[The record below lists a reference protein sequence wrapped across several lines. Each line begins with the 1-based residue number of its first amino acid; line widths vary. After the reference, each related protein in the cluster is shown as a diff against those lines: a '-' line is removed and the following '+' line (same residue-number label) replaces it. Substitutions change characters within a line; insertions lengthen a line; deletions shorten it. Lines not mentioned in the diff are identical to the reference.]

1 MWFTLLGPVRVL
13 REEREVRLG
22 GPQQRAFLAL
32 LLAAAGQP
40 VGVDDL
46 VDGLWGQDPP
56 PTALNVLHRN
66 VGKLRRALEP
76 GLPAR
81 EAGRWLLPAAGGYRL
96 AVDAACADLLRF
108 REQVAR
114 ARAAA
119 AEDRPA
125 EAVDHYVRA
134 LGLWQGAAGAGI
146 PPEVRARPVFVAL
159 DREYAA
165 AVGLAAGYALAAG
178 RPTPLLPAVRAAA
191 EREPLDELL
200 QARLVQLLAA
210 TGRQGAAR
218 DHYLQVRA
226 RLAEDLGIDP
236 GPELT
241 AAGESVLRRPAAQ
254 PGSRASRTGPGLPGT
269 PASMTGPAQ
278 QGTRASMTGPA
289 QAGAWASVARP
300 AQLPADPPVF
310 EGRHAELAQL
320 PEPEEDQAGAGAVE
334 VRVIC
339 GMGGI
344 GKTTL
349 AVRWAHQVAHH
360 YADGQLFLNLRGFH
374 PGDRAM
380 SAGEALDALLAGL
393 GVAAEE
399 IPIDVEARAA
409 LFRDRVAGRRMLLLL
424 DNARDARQV
433 RPLLPASPGC
443 LVIVTSRNRLDGLAG
458 ARPLALEPLPARE
471 AADLLRA
478 RLGAARVE
486 AEPDA
491 TAQLLSLCGGL
502 PLALVAV
509 AAHAL
514 THPSFTLTSIAAE
527 LRQARGNLDGFAGF
541 DATAAPQAVFSWSYR
556 ALTPAA
562 ARLFRLLGTAPGPGL
577 SASAAAGLA
586 GLSLS
591 DALPPLQE
599 LTAAHLL
606 TEHVPGRF
614 TFHDLIRAYA
624 AETAAEEE
632 ADHDVTAALHRLL
645 DHYLRTAHRCSELIK
660 PGQNAI
666 PFPEPR
672 DGVTPDPVD
681 DTVQALAWFGA
692 EEEAVLAAVE
702 HAARLGLD
710 HHVAHLAW
718 SAHTY
723 LILMRPAE
731 RVLAL
736 ARTAVRATERL
747 GDARMH
753 AHALHALASACTRAG
768 LPGEAH
774 DAYRRALS
782 LFTELGDVK
791 GQSVAHL
798 ELTRLH
804 DRQGRYQEAL
814 RHARRCLVLS
824 RQEGATPF
832 EEAGALNAVGWVLI
846 RLGEPRAGLAYSRR
860 SLKLQTNVVGQ
871 SFVLYTI
878 GWAHHLLGEH
888 RAAID
893 NYRRSLALGDGQ
905 SWHGR
910 DHDALVL
917 ERLGDAWHAAGDLDA
932 ARSSWRAAL
941 ERLYDSRTEARA
953 ALAAKIGDASAH
965 GQGRR
970 SP

>member
-1 MWFTLLGPVRVL
+1 
-13 REEREVRLG
+13 
-22 GPQQRAFLAL
+22 
-32 LLAAAGQP
+32 
-40 VGVDDL
+40 
-46 VDGLWGQDPP
+46 
-56 PTALNVLHRN
+56 
-66 VGKLRRALEP
+66 
-76 GLPAR
+76 
-81 EAGRWLLPAAGGYRL
+81 
-96 AVDAACADLLRF
+96 
-108 REQVAR
+108 
-114 ARAAA
+114 
-119 AEDRPA
+119 
-125 EAVDHYVRA
+125 VDHYVGA
-134 LGLWQGAAGAGI
+134 LGLWQGVVGAGI
-146 PPEVRARPVFVAL
+146 PPAVRARPVFVAL

-165 AVGLAAGYALAAG
+165 AVGVAANYALAAG
-178 RPTPLLPAVRAAA
+178 RPAPLLPAVRAAA

-241 AAGESVLRRPAAQ
+241 AAGEAVLRRPAAQ
-254 PGSRASRTGPGLPGT
+254 PGSGASQTGLGLP
-269 PASMTGPAQ
+269 
-278 QGTRASMTGPA
+278 GTRASMTGPA
-289 QAGAWASVARP
+289 RRGARASVTRP

-310 EGRHAELAQL
+310 EGRRAELARL
-320 PEPEEDQAGAGAVE
+320 PAPQEDRAGAGAAEDGAGADAEEDRAGAGGAE
-334 VRVIC
+334 VGVIC
-339 GMGGI
+339 GMGGV

-349 AVRWAHQVAHH
+349 AVHWAHRVAHH

-374 PGDRAM
+374 PSDQAM

-399 IPIDVEARAA
+399 MPVAVEARAA
-409 LFRDRVAGRRMLLLL
+409 LFRERVAGRRMLLLL

-433 RPLLPASPGC
+433 SPLLPASPGC

-458 ARPLALEPLPARE
+458 ARPLILEPLPARE
-471 AADLLRA
+471 AADVLRA
-478 RLGAARVE
+478 RLGVARVE

-491 TAQLLSLCGGL
+491 TAQILSLCGGL

-514 THPSFTLTSIAAE
+514 THPSFTLASIAAE

-562 ARLFRLLGTAPGPGL
+562 ARLFRLLGIAPGPDV

-591 DALPPLQE
+591 DVRPLLLE

-624 AETAAEEE
+624 AETAAAEE
-632 ADHDVTAALHRLL
+632 AEHDVTAALHRLL
-645 DHYLRTAHRCSELIK
+645 DHYLCTAHRCSELIK
-660 PGQNAI
+660 PGQNTI
-666 PFPEPR
+666 PFPEQQ

-681 DTVQALAWFGA
+681 DTVEALAWFGA
-692 EEEAVLAAVE
+692 EEEAVLATLE
-702 HAARLGLD
+702 HAALLGLD

-731 RVLAL
+731 RVLAP
-736 ARTAVRATERL
+736 ARTAVRAAERL
-747 GDARMH
+747 GDPRVH
-753 AHALHALASACTRAG
+753 AHALHSLASACTRAG

-860 SLKLQTNVVGQ
+860 SLRLQTNVVGQ

-917 ERLGDAWHAAGDLDA
+917 ERLGDALHAAGDPDA

-953 ALAAKIGDASAH
+953 ALAAKLDAAELEAAELDAAELDGGSAQ

>member
-13 REEREVRLG
+13 RAEREVRLG
-22 GPQQRAFLAL
+22 APQQLAFLAL
-32 LLAAAGQP
+32 LLAAGGQP

-96 AVDAACADLLRF
+96 AVDAASADLLRF

-114 ARAAA
+114 AGAAA

-134 LGLWQGAAGAGI
+134 LGLWQGAVGAGI
-146 PPEVRARPVFVAL
+146 PPAVRARPVFVAL

-165 AVGLAAGYALAAG
+165 TVGVAANYALGVG
-178 RPTPLLPAVRAAA
+178 RPAPLLPAVRAAA

-210 TGRQGAAR
+210 TGRHGEAR
-218 DHYLQVRA
+218 DLYRQVRA
-226 RLAEDLGIDP
+226 RLAEDLGIGP

-241 AAGESVLRRPAAQ
+241 AAGEGVLRSPAAE
-254 PGSRASRTGPGLPGT
+254 PGA
-269 PASMTGPAQ
+269 
-278 QGTRASMTGPA
+278 RASMTRPA
-289 QAGAWASVARP
+289 QTGARASMTRP

-320 PEPEEDQAGAGAVE
+320 PTPGEGAAE

-339 GMGGI
+339 GMGGV

-349 AVRWAHQVAHH
+349 AVRWAHRIAHH

-374 PGDRAM
+374 PNDQAM
-380 SAGEALDALLAGL
+380 SAGEALNALLAGL

-399 IPIDVEARAA
+399 VPVAVEARAA

-443 LVIVTSRNRLDGLAG
+443 LAIVTSRNRLDGLAD
-458 ARPLALEPLPARE
+458 ALVLEPLPARE
-471 AADLLRA
+471 AADLLRT

-491 TAQLLSLCGGL
+491 TARILSLCGGL

-527 LRQARGNLDGFAGF
+527 LHQARSSLDGFAGF

-562 ARLFRLLGTAPGPGL
+562 ARLFRLLGTARGPDI

-586 GLSLS
+586 GLRLS
-591 DALPPLQE
+591 GVRPLLLE

-614 TFHDLIRAYA
+614 AFHDLIRAYA

-632 ADHDVTAALHRLL
+632 PDHEVTAALHRLV

-666 PFPEPR
+666 AFPEPQ
-672 DGVTPDPVD
+672 DGVTPDRID
-681 DTVQALAWFGA
+681 DTIQALAWFGA
-692 EEEAVLAAVE
+692 EEEAVLATVE
-702 HAARLGLD
+702 HATRLGLD
-710 HHVAHLAW
+710 HQVAHLAW

-731 RVLAL
+731 RVLGL

-747 GDARMH
+747 GDPRLH

-804 DRQGRYQEAL
+804 DRQGRYREAL
-814 RHARRCLVLS
+814 RHARRSLALS
-824 RQEGATPF
+824 RQKGATPF

-860 SLKLQTNVVGQ
+860 SLSLQTNVVGQ

-917 ERLGDAWHAAGDLDA
+917 ERLGDAWHAVGEVEA

-941 ERLYDSRTEARA
+941 ECLYDSRTEARA
-953 ALAAKIGDASAH
+953 ALAAKLGGGSAH
-965 GQGRR
+965 AQGRR

>member
-66 VGKLRRALEP
+66 VGRLRRALEP

-96 AVDAACADLLRF
+96 AVDAAGADLLRF
-108 REQVAR
+108 RDQVAR

-125 EAVDHYVRA
+125 EAVEHYVRA
-134 LGLWQGAAGAGI
+134 LGLWQGAVAAGI
-146 PPEVRARPVFVAL
+146 PPAVRARPVFVAL

-165 AVGLAAGYALAAG
+165 AVGVAANYALAVG
-178 RPTPLLPAVRAAA
+178 RPAPLLPAVRAAA

-210 TGRQGAAR
+210 TGRRSAAR

-241 AAGESVLRRPAAQ
+241 AAGEDVLHRPAAH
-254 PGSRASRTGPGLPGT
+254 GAHAT
-269 PASMTGPAQ
+269 MTGPA
-278 QGTRASMTGPA
+278 GPTARPSMTRPTQPGV
-289 QAGAWASVARP
+289 WASVARP

-310 EGRHAELAQL
+310 EGRHTELAQL
-320 PEPEEDQAGAGAVE
+320 PSPEEDHAGPDAAQ
-334 VRVIC
+334 VRVIY

-349 AVRWAHQVAHH
+349 AVHWAHQVAHH

-374 PGDRAM
+374 SSDQAM

-399 IPIDVEARAA
+399 IPVDVEARAA

-424 DNARDARQV
+424 DNARDVRQV

-458 ARPLALEPLPARE
+458 AHPLVLEPLPARE

-491 TAQLLSLCGGL
+491 TAQILSLCGGL

-514 THPSFTLTSIAAE
+514 THPSFTLASIAAE
-527 LRQARGNLDGFAGF
+527 LRQARGNLDGFTGF

-562 ARLFRLLGTAPGPGL
+562 ARLFRLLGTAPGPDI

-591 DALPPLQE
+591 GVRPPLLE

-660 PGQNAI
+660 PGQNTI
-666 PFPEPR
+666 PFPKPR
-672 DGVTPDPVD
+672 DGVAPDPID
-681 DTVQALAWFGA
+681 DTVRALAWFGA
-692 EEEAVLAAVE
+692 EEDAVLAAVE

-736 ARTAVRATERL
+736 ARTAVQATERL
-747 GDARMH
+747 GDPRMH
-753 AHALHALASACTRAG
+753 APALHALASACTRAG

-824 RQEGATPF
+824 RQKGATPF

-917 ERLGDAWHAAGDLDA
+917 ERLGDALDAAGDPGA

-941 ERLYDSRTEARA
+941 ERLYGSRTEARA
-953 ALAAKIGDASAH
+953 ALTAKLDGGSSQ